1 MGLEVEERMKE
12 MPLHLVNNFIGVK
25 MKKGLINLCN
35 GESSTSVLDSRSACL
50 AEGERERER
59 ERERGRGRER
69 QPTLEEMILQLEME
83 EKMSR
88 RSKVEAHRMS
98 CVSSCDIL
106 RSARKALDQ
115 YPRFS
120 LDGKDAMYRSSFT
133 GEMEAE
139 KRRRRLPAVVGGE
152 SVIWCKPG
160 VVGRLMGL
168 DAMPVPLNTNY
179 RRERLSAIMR
189 QQKEAEAE
197 RRWRRRGVVESC
209 SRAGYCVV
217 KPNSEGLLHH
227 KRWKG

>member
-1 MGLEVEERMKE
+1 M
-12 MPLHLVNNFIGVK
+12 HLVNNL
-25 MKKGLINLCN
+25 MKKGLRNLCN
-35 GESSTSVLDSRSACL
+35 GESSTSIVDAQSA
-50 AEGERERER
+50 E
-59 ERERGRGRER
+59 RER
-69 QPTLEEMILQLEME
+69 QPTLEEMILRLEME

-88 RSKVEAHRMS
+88 KSKVDEHRMS

-106 RSARKALDQ
+106 RSARKALNQ

-139 KRRRRLPAVVGGE
+139 RIRRLPALVGGE

-168 DAMPVPLNTNY
+168 DAMPIPLNTNY
-179 RRERLSAIMR
+179 RRERLSAIIRR
-189 QQKEAEAE
+189 QKQAEAE
-197 RRWRRRGVVESC
+197 RRWRRGVVGSC

-217 KPNSEGLLHH
+217 KPNLHH
-227 KRWKG
+227 KRWKDTL